1 MRCCKISLRFI
12 LIQWEDTNKMLNS
25 APQIG
30 NYSSQIVNQQVAS
43 AQMDTTTNTE
53 NKLSSQLKTVG
64 NSSID
69 LLAVK
74 EKENDLFEVIKSNEY
89 LLIIANTSQS
99 TDQAD
104 RFYRAGLA
112 VGIVN
117 NFSTTDKEVQ
127 IDHAKIKTNNIC
139 EAFPVENFSIENQ
152 GDDQKAVIK
161 YRGIGF
167 VNSLLSVAPGNPLD
181 STVYAQAL
189 NIGSVA
195 KNGGA
200 TDITM
205 VKHFSTM
212 WNVRDGLYQKQPHH
226 LQQQ

>member
-12 LIQWEDTNKMLNS
+12 LIQWKDTNKMLNS
-25 APQIG
+25 ASQIG

-43 AQMDTTTNTE
+43 TLKDTTTNTE

-69 LLAVK
+69 LLAVT
-74 EKENDLFEVIKSNEY
+74 EKENNLFEVIKSNEY
-89 LLIIANTSQS
+89 LLTIANTSQS
-99 TDQAD
+99 TEQAD

-117 NFSTTDKEVQ
+117 DFSTTDKEVQ

-139 EAFPVENFSIENQ
+139 GAFPIENQ
-152 GDDQKAVIK
+152 SDDQKEAIK

-167 VNSLLSVAPGNPLD
+167 VKSLLSVAPSTPLD

-195 KNGGA
+195 KNGGS
-200 TDITM
+200 TDSTM

-212 WNVRDGLYQKQPHH
+212 WNVRDGLHQKQPHH

>member
-1 MRCCKISLRFI
+1 
-12 LIQWEDTNKMLNS
+12 MLNS
-25 APQIG
+25 TSQIG

-74 EKENDLFEVIKSNEY
+74 EKENDLFEVIKSNED

-99 TDQAD
+99 TEQAD

-117 NFSTTDKEVQ
+117 DFSTTDIEVQ

-139 EAFPVENFSIENQ
+139 GAFPVENSSIENQ
-152 GDDQKAVIK
+152 SDDQKAAIK

-167 VNSLLSVAPGNPLD
+167 VKSLLSVAPSTPLD

-200 TDITM
+200 TDSTM